1 MNTQLAEQQTEQVLP
16 LEQAIE
22 QLIASYHADN
32 EDVQE
37 TLNTANNLAEENSF
51 LNLQIKT
58 LTGRINDVT
67 TQNEQLL
74 EARKRDEAKE
84 KDFNKKAELVRANA
98 EKHMQQLN
106 QALRQELQHKNKLD
120 DALITVASYK
130 AIGSPKQIRE
140 KIKKYQATV
149 ATLQSEKTQHKLSVK
164 NYRHDLTVKDK
175 RIEDLIR
182 EVDEIRFQKVYK
194 KNGDNLIIYPLLC
207 EALNED
213 GAEKQIPIWYSTDEG
228 IGALYMLNEDGEPAR
243 SPTPR
248 TGIKPKAETLEV
260 MGNLL
265 RKFKRNGNVVH
276 SEDLMMLECE

>member
-1 MNTQLAEQQTEQVLP
+1 MNTQLAEQQTEQALP

-32 EDVQE
+32 EDVQK
-37 TLNTANNLAEENSF
+37 TLSMANNLAEENSF

-58 LTGRINDVT
+58 LTGRINDIT
-67 TQNEQLL
+67 AQNEQLL

-106 QALRQELQHKNKLD
+106 QALRQEQQHKNKLD
-120 DALITVASYK
+120 DALITIASYK

-140 KIKKYQATV
+140 KIKKYQATI
-149 ATLQSEKTQHKLSVK
+149 ATLQAEKVQTKLAVK

-175 RIEDLIR
+175 KIDELIR

-260 MGNLL
+260 MGDLL